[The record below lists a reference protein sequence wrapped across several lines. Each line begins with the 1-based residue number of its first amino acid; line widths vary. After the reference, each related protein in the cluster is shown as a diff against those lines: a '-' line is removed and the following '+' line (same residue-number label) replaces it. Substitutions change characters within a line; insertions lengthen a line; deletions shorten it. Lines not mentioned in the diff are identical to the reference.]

1 MRGPPERSQETM
13 AERVHLPI
21 SGQPKSGQPSPGQ
34 PAEEGRTTDD
44 LGVRTDVRNEQSEHE
59 GPVLGIADP
68 WRDRK
73 PEPDRAVSCIMA
85 DSLYVKANGEMPCW
99 CDSGEQLILET
110 LTVEKLMDPSFDAF
124 NHPKIQVIRDAFHR
138 EDRYPFPSTCR
149 RCAMVYPDAERDRS
163 LYRDG
168 IDTLHVESS
177 WLCNL
182 DCPLCIPK
190 KERKSLKDPPF
201 HVEPSLWVALVH
213 NLKLHGVKRVRML
226 HFEGRGDPLMHPH
239 LGHLCKVFHMSYPDA
254 IIQAT
259 TNGNFPF
266 KDDLF
271 EGGLTHLR
279 ISADGAR
286 EESYQTYRRG
296 GKFAKVHKFM
306 ADAAECRTR
315 LGLQDRVHI
324 EWKYILFEWNDTD
337 EEMLEAYQIAN
348 DIGIE
353 LSFCLTPWE
362 GKSLRFDNDNLSEKL
377 AEIMPSAQ
385 NRPTRHI
392 ELGLD
397 HQNDAAQ

>member
-1 MRGPPERSQETM
+1 MGEKI
-13 AERVHLPI
+13 HLPI
-21 SGQPKSGQPSPGQ
+21 
-34 PAEEGRTTDD
+34 TDE
-44 LGVRTDVRNEQSEHE
+44 LGVRDDVRDEPQ
-59 GPVLGIADP
+59 VLGLTDP
-68 WRDRK
+68 WQGREPK
-73 PEPDRAVSCIMA
+73 PDRAVSCIMA

-99 CDSGEQLILET
+99 CDSGEELILEK
-110 LTVEKLMDPSFDAF
+110 LSVEQLMDPSFDVF
-124 NHPKIQVIRDAFHR
+124 NHPKIREIRTAFHH
-138 EDRYPFPSTCR
+138 EDRYPFPDVCS
-149 RCAMVYPDAERDRS
+149 RCAMVYPDHERERS
-163 LYRDG
+163 LYRTH

-190 KERKSLKDPPF
+190 KERKNLKDPPF

-213 NLKLHGVKRVRML
+213 NLKMHGVKTVRML

-239 LGHLCKVFHMSYPDA
+239 LGHLAKVFTLSYPDT
-254 IIQAT
+254 IVQAT

-286 EESYQTYRRG
+286 EDSYQRYRRG
-296 GKFAKVHKFM
+296 GRFAKVLKFM
-306 ADAAECRTR
+306 TDAAEARTR
-315 LGLQDRVHI
+315 LGLEERVHI
-324 EWKYILFEWNDTD
+324 EWKYIVFEWCDSD
-337 EEMLEAYQIAN
+337 EEMLEAYRIAN
-348 DIGIE
+348 DLGIE

-362 GKSLRFDNDNLSEKL
+362 GKSHRFDSESLAQKL
-377 AEIMPSAQ
+377 EELMPQAQ

-397 HQNDAAQ
+397 KPEEAPAAPPAT